1 MNRFRISHRVIFGIF
16 IIFVGIILLL
26 NSLDLVDAD
35 ISFSMYW
42 PIILIVLGLT
52 KIINFDESTFAGGIL
67 LLVGSYF
74 QLKNL
79 NVEFIQDIKIAT
91 VFWPIVVI
99 LFGLSMLFESR
110 DKKHV
115 TDDEHLKSNDMM

>member
-1 MNRFRISHRVIFGIF
+1 MNRFRISHRVMFGII

-26 NSLDLVDAD
+26 NSLDVVDAD

-42 PIILIVLGLT
+42 PVILIALGIT

-79 NVEFIQDIKIAT
+79 NVEFIQDLKIST
-91 VFWPIVVI
+91 IFWPIVII

-110 DKKHV
+110 EKKHV
-115 TDDEHLKSNDMM
+115 TDEEHIKTNNMM